1 MTLGK
6 HMETLRPTKAFKV
19 AFDGLEA
26 TFNSMGELPEI
37 ILDAEH
43 VRVAKDK
50 IGCLVYEVKE

>member
-26 TFNSMGELPEI
+26 TFNSMGELPES
-37 ILDAEH
+37 ILNAEI
-43 VRVAKDK
+43 VSVKKDK
-50 IGCLVYEVKE
+50 NGCLVYEVKE

>member
-1 MTLGK
+1 
-6 HMETLRPTKAFKV
+6 METLRPTKAFKV

>member
-26 TFNSMGELPEI
+26 TFNSIVELPES
-37 ILDAEH
+37 ILSAELI
-43 VRVAKDK
+43 RTSKDND
-50 IGCLVYEVKE
+50 GCVVLEVKE

>member
-26 TFNSMGELPEI
+26 TFNSMDELPES
-37 ILDAEH
+37 ILSAELI
-43 VRVAKDK
+43 RTSKDND
-50 IGCLVYEVKE
+50 GCVVLEVKE

>member
-26 TFNSMGELPEI
+26 TFNSMGELPES
-37 ILDAEH
+37 ILDAEL

-50 IGCLVYEVKE
+50 SGVLVYEVKE

>member
-50 IGCLVYEVKE
+50 SGCLVYEVNE

>member
-26 TFNSMGELPEI
+26 TFNSIGELPES
-37 ILDAEH
+37 ILSAELI
-43 VRVAKDK
+43 RTSKDND
-50 IGCLVYEVKE
+50 GCVVLEVKE

>member
-1 MTLGK
+1 
-6 HMETLRPTKAFKV
+6 METLRPTKAFKV

-26 TFNSMGELPEI
+26 TFNSMGELPES

-50 IGCLVYEVKE
+50 SGCLVYEVKE